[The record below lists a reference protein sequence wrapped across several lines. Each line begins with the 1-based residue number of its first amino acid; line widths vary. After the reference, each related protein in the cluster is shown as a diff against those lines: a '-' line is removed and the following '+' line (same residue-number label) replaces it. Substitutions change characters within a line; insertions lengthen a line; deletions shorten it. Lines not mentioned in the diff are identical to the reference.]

1 MFVLVEICEAE
12 ERLKA
17 LFPEKTEPKRDL
29 TELLS
34 DLQKQV
40 DHIELF
46 QLKQKIHCQ
55 LCVIV
60 IVMVDKSKL
69 WIGSACFFF
78 SPAHNSTKLKPL
90 TQCLEIVQ
98 LQSVGL
104 RFTSYSQRSAVTINK
119 SVIFA

>member
-17 LFPEKTEPKRDL
+17 LIPEKTDPNPDL

-46 QLKQKIHCQ
+46 QLRQK
-55 LCVIV
+55 L
-60 IVMVDKSKL
+60 
-69 WIGSACFFF
+69 
-78 SPAHNSTKLKPL
+78 
-90 TQCLEIVQ
+90 
-98 LQSVGL
+98 
-104 RFTSYSQRSAVTINK
+104 
-119 SVIFA
+119 